1 MSLQKKTLLIV
12 GVTLLCL
19 IALLYAVSYN
29 LLLSSFAELEEQT
42 TRRNVERVLSAL
54 ADDLSNMDA
63 ILGDWAAW
71 DDTYNFVG
79 GTNEEYVANNLV
91 DGTFINLR
99 LSLML
104 FTDQSGAIVYGK
116 AFDLRNEQGVPVP
129 PSLLELLSQNA
140 SLLHHPTT
148 ASSITGLVLLPEGP
162 LLIASQPIRTSAD
175 EGPIR
180 GTLIMGRYLDAQEV
194 ERLAELT
201 QLSLSLY
208 RFNESPPLPELREA
222 TFALSKGSPIFI
234 QPVGRE
240 SIAGFAL
247 IEDIYGKPAL
257 VLRVDQPRS
266 IYLQGLATLRYL
278 LLAVVSVGVV
288 FLVLLVAVLNTL
300 VLSPLAHFDERVRSI
315 GASGGDLS
323 KRIEIA
329 GRDEFADL
337 ADSVNAM
344 LASLE
349 RSQSALRESEEKYRA
364 FFKTSRD
371 PVFITSRDGKWIDAN
386 DAAVALFGYETRSD
400 LFNVRVA
407 DLYEHADD
415 RVEHIR
421 HIEEQGATKDYPVNL
436 RKKDGTV
443 IPTLITSVAKRDDKG
458 AVIGYQGTIR
468 DITER
473 KRAEEE
479 RERLIKDLEM
489 RNAEMERFVYT
500 ISHELRTPLVTAQA
514 YTGLLRRDLERR
526 ASEKVAADLHFIE
539 NAVSLMA
546 RLLEDTLELSRTG
559 RVMNPPED
567 VPFSALVRDALV
579 QLAEQLKWGGVEVA
593 VAEDLPTVHVD
604 RTRLVEVLVNLIENS
619 IKFMG
624 DQPKPKIEIGYRTAD
639 NEPVFFVKDNGVGLD
654 KSQHE
659 KVFQLFYRVDQ
670 KSKGA
675 GAGLTIVKRIIEVHN
690 GRIWVESEEGKG
702 CTVWFTLPVVEV

>member
-675 GAGLTIVKRIIEVHN
+675 GAGLTIVKRIIEVHG
-690 GRIWVESEEGKG
+690 GRIWIESELGKG
-702 CTVWFTLPVVEV
+702 CTVCFTLPVVEV

>member
-1 MSLQKKTLLIV
+1 MSLQKKTLLIT
-12 GVTLLCL
+12 GLTLLCL
-19 IALLYAVSYN
+19 IALLYAISYN
-29 LLLSSFAELEEQT
+29 LLLGSFAELEEQT

-54 ADDLSNMDA
+54 AEDLSTLEA
-63 ILGDWAAW
+63 TLGDWAAW

-79 GTNEEYVANNLV
+79 GINEEYVANNLL
-91 DGTFINLR
+91 DGTFIGLR
-99 LSLML
+99 ISLML
-104 FTDQSGAIVYGK
+104 FTNQSGAIVYGK
-116 AFDLRNEQGVPVP
+116 AFDLRNEQEVPVP
-129 PSLLELLSQNA
+129 PSLIELLSQNA
-140 SLLHHPTT
+140 SLFHHPTT

-162 LLIASQPIRTSAD
+162 LLIASQPIRTSAE

-222 TFALSKGSPIFI
+222 TFALSKDSPIFI

-257 VLRVDQPRS
+257 VLRIDQPRS

-300 VLSPLAHFDERVRSI
+300 VLSPLAYLNERVSSI
-315 GASGGDLS
+315 GASGDLS
-323 KRIEIA
+323 KRVEIT
-329 GRDEFADL
+329 GRDEFSNL

-349 RSQSALRESEEKYRA
+349 QSQSALAESEEKYRA

-386 DAAVALFGYETRSD
+386 DAAVALFGYESRSD

-415 RVEHIR
+415 RAEHIR

-436 RKKDGTV
+436 RKKDGTG

-514 YTGLLRRDLERR
+514 YTDLLRRDLERR
-526 ASEKVAADLHFIE
+526 ASEKVAADLRFIE
-539 NAVSLMA
+539 NAVSMMA

-559 RVMNPPED
+559 RVMSPPED

-579 QLAEQLKWGGVEVA
+579 QLTEQLKWGGVEVA
-593 VAEDLPTVHVD
+593 VAEDFPTVHVD

-639 NEPVFFVKDNGVGLD
+639 NEPIFFVKDNGIGLE

-659 KVFQLFYRVDQ
+659 KVFQLFYKMD
-670 KSKGA
+670 KESKGS
-675 GAGLTIVKRIIEVHN
+675 GAGLTIVKRIVEVHG
-690 GRIWVESEEGKG
+690 GRIWIESELGKG
-702 CTVWFTLPVVEV
+702 CTVCFTLPMV